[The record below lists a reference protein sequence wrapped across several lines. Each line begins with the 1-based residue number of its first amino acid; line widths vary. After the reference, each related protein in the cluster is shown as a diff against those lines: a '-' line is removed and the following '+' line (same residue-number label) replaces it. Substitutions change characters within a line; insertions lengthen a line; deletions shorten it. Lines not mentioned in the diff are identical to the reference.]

1 MGDKTIDTLIEDI
14 YRILD
19 PENHH
24 ESNEENVEFAGEALK
39 EILRTRFSKRE
50 EKTGDAILRFSSIG
64 KKDRALW
71 YEAHNTPREKIPPK
85 VALKWLYGDLI
96 ELLMIFLTKEAG
108 HNVTHEQAE
117 VTVDGV
123 KGHLDCVVDGVV
135 VDVKSASS
143 FSFQKFKE
151 GAFKFDDPFGYVA
164 QLSGYCH
171 ALSESGDVEG
181 GRGAF
186 LVADK
191 VHGDLCLAEIDGY
204 DIRGNPPLPRIQHLR
219 SIIKDETPPPRCYED
234 VPEGKSGNRKLGV
247 GCSYCAFKD
256 ECWKDANGGQGLR
269 KYIYSRGPVWLTNVA
284 REPKVEEVC

>member
-1 MGDKTIDTLIEDI
+1 M
-14 YRILD
+14 
-19 PENHH
+19 
-24 ESNEENVEFAGEALK
+24 
-39 EILRTRFSKRE
+39 
-50 EKTGDAILRFSSIG
+50 
-64 KKDRALW
+64 
-71 YEAHNTPREKIPPK
+71 PPK
-85 VALKWLYGDLI
+85 TLFKFLYGDMI
-96 ELLMIFLTKEAG
+96 EIAMIFLAKEAG
-108 HNVTHEQAE
+108 HTVTHEQHTVE
-117 VTVDGV
+117 VDGV
-123 KGHLDCVVDGVV
+123 LGHTDCVIDGIP

-151 GAFKFDDPFGYVA
+151 GGFKFDDPFGYVA

-191 VHGDLCLAEIDGY
+191 VHGDICLAEIDGY

-219 SIIKDETPPPRCYED
+219 SIIKEPTPPPRCYED
-234 VPEGKSGNRKLGV
+234 IPEGKSGNRKLGV

-256 ECWKDANGGQGLR
+256 ECWKDANNGQGLR